1 MAKLID
7 EFTVEVGINEAYCS
21 IYGDLAQT
29 DPQFHATFSVKDDV
43 SEVGPFAIEQP
54 KEDVYLR
61 EFRRYV
67 QQHVSALLYFR
78 NRVRR

>member
-21 IYGDLAQT
+21 IYGDMAQN
-29 DPQFHATFSVKDDV
+29 DPKFYATFMVKDDM
-43 SEVGPFAIEQP
+43 SEVGPFDIEQP
-54 KEDVYLR
+54 KDDVYLR

-78 NRVRR
+78 NRVR